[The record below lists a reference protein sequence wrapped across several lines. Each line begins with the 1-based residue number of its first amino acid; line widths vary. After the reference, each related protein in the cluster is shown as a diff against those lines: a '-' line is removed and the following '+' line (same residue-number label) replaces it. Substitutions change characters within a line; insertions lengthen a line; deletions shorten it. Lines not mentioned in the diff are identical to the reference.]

1 MFLFSVFADLAAP
14 HNKTSAVVRPDVPW
28 GIYKRQQ
35 ARISRH
41 RLYPMTAFYTIYCTT
56 VLVLALLSAHP
67 WVALVFY
74 LAGIPLWTF
83 IEYLFHRFVLH
94 GHFADGKGFIRKFAH
109 RRLDPLHWE
118 HHERPWDGMHINGEI
133 KDLLPLFFVFA
144 PLSFIAPI
152 YTLPALYA
160 GVVESYVAEEWI
172 HHSVH
177 FYNFRNPY
185 FRYIKRHHLYHHSPK
200 GETRGY
206 GLTNGFW
213 DIVCQT
219 RYPKE
224 VIAALYHRSKRSST
238 PKARVSTHATEKP
251 A

>member
-1 MFLFSVFADLAAP
+1 MFLFSLPVAILEPESAAP
-14 HNKTSAVVRPDVPW
+14 SQRPDIPW
-28 GIYKRQQ
+28 GEFKRQQ

-41 RLYPMTAFYTIYCTT
+41 RLYPMTAFYTTYCTAI
-56 VLVLALLSAHP
+56 LVLALRSKH
-67 WVALVFY
+67 ALIALAFY

-83 IEYLFHRFVLH
+83 VEYLFHRFVLH
-94 GHFADGKGFIRKFAH
+94 GRFADGAGFIRKFAH

-144 PLSFIAPI
+144 PLSFIAPLW
-152 YTLPALYA
+152 TLPVLYA
-160 GVVESYVAEEWI
+160 GVVQSYVAEEWI

-200 GETRGY
+200 GEKMGY

-213 DIVCQT
+213 DIVCRT
-219 RYPKE
+219 RYPRE
-224 VIAALYHRSKRSST
+224 VLTALYRRNKQTRPEPGGFS
-238 PKARVSTHATEKP
+238 PDGE
-251 A
+251 

>member
-1 MFLFSVFADLAAP
+1 MFILSVPVAHVGAEATP
-14 HNKTSAVVRPDVPW
+14 SSARPDIPW
-28 GIYKRQQ
+28 GVFKRQQ

-56 VLVLALLSAHP
+56 ILVLALMSKHP
-67 WVALVFY
+67 WVALGFY
-74 LAGIPLWTF
+74 IAGIPFWTF

-94 GHFADGKGFIRKFAH
+94 GRFVDGEGFIRKFAH

-118 HHERPWDGMHINGEI
+118 HHERPWDGSHINGEI
-133 KDLLPLFFVFA
+133 KDLLPLFFVCA

-152 YTLPALYA
+152 YTLPVFYA
-160 GVVESYVAEEWI
+160 GVVESYLAEEWI

-177 FYNFRNPY
+177 FYNFRSPY

-200 GETRGY
+200 GENRGY

-213 DIVCQT
+213 DIVCST
-219 RYPKE
+219 RYPRE
-224 VIAALYHRSKRSST
+224 ILTALYHRPKSPPTGTRSF
-238 PKARVSTHATEKP
+238 P
-251 A
+251 AGKQA

>member
-1 MFLFSVFADLAAP
+1 MFLFSAPVGIAAP
-14 HNKTSAVVRPDVPW
+14 EKISSAARLDLPW
-28 GIYKRQQ
+28 EEFKRRQ

-41 RLYPMTAFYTIYCTT
+41 RLYPMTAFYTIYCTS
-56 VLVLALLSAHP
+56 VLVLALRTAHP
-67 WVALVFY
+67 GVALAFY

-94 GHFADGKGFIRKFAH
+94 GRFADGEGFIRKFAH

-118 HHERPWDGMHINGEI
+118 HHKRPWDGAHINAGI
-133 KDLLPLFFVFA
+133 KDLLPLFFVLA
-144 PLSFIAPI
+144 PLSFLAPLC
-152 YTLPALYA
+152 TLPALYA

-185 FRYIKRHHLYHHSPK
+185 FRYIKRHHLYHHSPR
-200 GETRGY
+200 GESRGY

-213 DIVCQT
+213 DIVCRT
-219 RYPKE
+219 RYPQE
-224 VIAALYHRSKRSST
+224 VLAALYHRPRPT
-238 PKARVSTHATEKP
+238 GARQTGTAKSAEIS
-251 A
+251 AQ